1 MHQTAPL
8 PNSGG
13 PLKETILPIMPMNG
27 YTSPPLP
34 PIETSNYPF
43 AADLHHFTPTKGPKP
58 SYKPLDID
66 REEIRLLVL
75 PCAGSNSQKYE
86 FIHVSLLTNTKYEA
100 LSYAW
105 GELPANKTITIDQT
119 DYYVRDNLFAAL
131 EALRLRSRRR
141 HLWVD
146 AVCINQEDFDE
157 RNGQVALMSQI
168 YAKADEVIVWLGIAG
183 RDYWGAMVLLDSLGN
198 PETSA
203 KELSRSISEHAAVA
217 HVKFWTELSLL
228 CHRPYWQRLWIIQEV
243 VLASKIK
250 AHCSSLIFDWE
261 RLDWVFRRMNT
272 IQETATNLYVGTS
285 LAGGG
290 DKGYFSLLQT
300 LEAIRNSVPS
310 RLSKRRQEI
319 KERVPLLDL
328 FLTHSEALCTDQ
340 RDRFFGLYSLAKDC
354 CTKATPA
361 DYRKSFFE
369 TISMVTLHHF
379 RRHADK
385 IDVLQKYEHF
395 RQTLVRTMP
404 ESTHIVQGLLDENP
418 DALEG
423 QEVMKAVGN
432 VRGSIVYLSPP
443 LKNLCLA
450 DYLQDLDFLDLNV
463 TPCIEDQLRY
473 FIHQRGSKGYFHDD
487 RLHNIDDICNYG
499 TREKCSFSA
508 FYLTDHASYEYEN
521 MKRRAS
527 DVLRSRQKPLPPGKR
542 ERIVTQLMSSFS
554 QTLHEAKWKV
564 EQSGNTTEV
573 RLFLEENGMIGYASD
588 NAQVGDPIVQFRGTS
603 TAVVMRQEGN
613 QGSIVGRVCDLLDR
627 RSRHGK
633 TRPFVCQDQDIDE
646 NGFDVPSQLI
656 CLRMKLSAL
665 RMLANGNVIH
675 GD

>member
-1 MHQTAPL
+1 MSILQMK
-8 PNSGG
+8 NSSHA
-13 PLKETILPIMPMNG
+13 
-27 YTSPPLP
+27 SPPLP
-34 PIETSNYPF
+34 PLPPPETSNPQSST
-43 AADLHHFTPTKGPKP
+43 DLHHFTPTRGPKP

-75 PCAGSNSQKYE
+75 PCAGSRSQKYE
-86 FIHVSLLTNTKYEA
+86 FIHASLLTTDSINYEA

-105 GELPANKTITIDQT
+105 GDLPATKTITIDQT
-119 DYYVRDNLFAAL
+119 DYYIRDNLFAAL
-131 EALRLRSRRR
+131 EALQLRSRRR
-141 HLWVD
+141 LLWVD

-157 RNGQVALMSQI
+157 RNAQVALMSQI
-168 YAKADEVIVWLGIAG
+168 YAIADEVIVWLGKAG
-183 RDYWGAMVLLDSLGN
+183 RDYWGAMVLLDSLGSS
-198 PETSA
+198 ETSTR
-203 KELSRSISEHAAVA
+203 ELSRSISEHAAVA

-261 RLDWVFRRMNT
+261 RLDLLFQRMNI

-300 LEAIRNSVPS
+300 LEALRISVPS

-319 KERVPLLDL
+319 RDRVPLLDL

-354 CTKATPA
+354 CTRATPA

-379 RRHADK
+379 RRHVDK

-395 RQTLVRTMP
+395 RRTLARTMP
-404 ESTHIVQGLLDENP
+404 ESLWLVQSLLDDNP

-423 QEVMKAVGN
+423 KEVMKALGN
-432 VRGSIVYLSPP
+432 IRGPIVYLSPP
-443 LKNLCLA
+443 LKSLSLA
-450 DYLQDLDFLDLNV
+450 DYIEDLDYSELDA
-463 TPCIEDQLRY
+463 TPHLEAQLRY
-473 FIHQRGSKGYFHDD
+473 FIHQRGTKAYFHNDE
-487 RLHNIDDICNYG
+487 LQNTDDICNYG
-499 TREKCSFSA
+499 SRGKCSFSV
-508 FYLTDHASYEYEN
+508 FYLTEQPSLGNKYPQHKTCEN
-521 MKRRAS
+521 LS
-527 DVLRSRQKPLPPGKR
+527 PRQKSLPPGKR
-542 ERIVTQLMSSFS
+542 ERIVTQLMASFI

-564 EQSGNTTEV
+564 EQSGDTTPC
-573 RLFLEENGMIGYASD
+573 RLFLEENGMIGYVSD
-588 NAQVGDPIVQFRGTS
+588 NAQIGDLIVQFRATN
-603 TAVVMRQEGN
+603 TAVVMRKEGN
-613 QGSIVGRVCDLLDR
+613 QGTIVGRVCDLLDR

-633 TRPFVCQDQDIDE
+633 SRPFVCQDQDVDE
-646 NGFDVPSQLI
+646 NGFDVPLQLV

-665 RMLANGNVIH
+665 RMLANGNIT
-675 GD
+675 

>member
-1 MHQTAPL
+1 MSIP
-8 PNSGG
+8 
-13 PLKETILPIMPMNG
+13 KNG
-27 YTSPPLP
+27 SISSRLP
-34 PIETSNYPF
+34 PIETSNSLF
-43 AADLHHFTPTKGPKP
+43 SADLHQFAPIRGLKP
-58 SYKPLDID
+58 SHKPLDID

-75 PCAGSNSQKYE
+75 PCAGSTSQAYE
-86 FIHVSLLTNTKYEA
+86 FIHVSLLAKVKYEA

-105 GELPANKTITIDQT
+105 GDLPATKTITIDQT
-119 DYYVRDNLFAAL
+119 DYYIRDNLFAAL
-131 EALRLRSRRR
+131 KALQLRSRRR

-168 YAKADEVIVWLGIAG
+168 YAKADEVIVWLGKAG
-183 RDYWGAMVLLDSLGN
+183 RDYWGAMVLLDSLGSS
-198 PETSA
+198 EVSTR
-203 KELSRSISEHAAVA
+203 ELSRSISEHAAVA

-261 RLDWVFRRMNT
+261 RLDCLFQRMDI
-272 IQETATNLYVGTS
+272 IQETATSLYVGTS

-290 DKGYFSLLQT
+290 DKGYFSLLRT
-300 LEAIRNSVPS
+300 LEAIRDSVPS

-319 KERVPLLDL
+319 RDRVPLLDL

-369 TISMVTLHHF
+369 TISMVTMHHF
-379 RRHADK
+379 KRHVDK
-385 IDVLQKYEHF
+385 LDVLEKYENF
-395 RQTLVRTMP
+395 RQILARTMP
-404 ESTHIVQGLLDENP
+404 ESIGILQGFLNNNP
-418 DALEG
+418 GAQEG

-443 LKNLCLA
+443 LKDLCLA
-450 DYLQDLDFLDLNV
+450 DYLKNLEFQDLNTTQRL
-463 TPCIEDQLRY
+463 EDQLRY
-473 FIHQRGSKGYFHDD
+473 FIHQRGTRGYFDND
-487 RLHNIDDICNYG
+487 RLHNPDDVCNYG
-499 TREKCSFSA
+499 SREKCSFSA
-508 FYLTDHASYEYEN
+508 FYLNDQAPLEDEST
-521 MKRRAS
+521 RRRVS
-527 DVLRSRQKPLPPGKR
+527 DVSGPRRKPLPPGKR
-542 ERIVTQLMSSFS
+542 ERTLAQLMFSFN

-564 EQSGNTTEV
+564 EQSGNPTLCS
-573 RLFLEENGMIGYASD
+573 LFLEENGMIGYVSD
-588 NAQVGDPIVQFRGTS
+588 NAQIGDLIVQFRGTS
-603 TAVVMRQEGN
+603 TAVVMRKDGSQGN
-613 QGSIVGRVCDLLDR
+613 IIGRVCDLLDR

-633 TRPFVCQDQDIDE
+633 TRPFVCQDQYLDE
-646 NGFDVPSQLI
+646 NGFDFFPQLV

-665 RMLANGNVIH
+665 RMLANGSLK
-675 GD
+675 

>member
-1 MHQTAPL
+1 
-8 PNSGG
+8 
-13 PLKETILPIMPMNG
+13 MPMNG
-27 YTSPPLP
+27 YTSPLLPTLP
-34 PIETSNYPF
+34 PIETSNSPF
-43 AADLHHFTPTKGPKP
+43 ATDLHHYTPTRGPKP

-75 PCAGSNSQKYE
+75 PCAGSDSQMYE
-86 FIHVSLLTNTKYEA
+86 FIHVSLLTNVKYEA

-105 GELPANKTITIDQT
+105 GDLPANKTITIDQT
-119 DYYVRDNLFAAL
+119 DYYIRDNLFAAL

-146 AVCINQEDFDE
+146 AVCINQGDFDE

-168 YAKADEVIVWLGIAG
+168 FAKADEVIVWLGKAG

-198 PETSA
+198 SETSA
-203 KELSRSISEHAAVA
+203 KELSRLVSEHAAVA

-272 IQETATNLYVGTS
+272 IQETAMNLYVGTS

-300 LEAIRNSVPS
+300 LEAIRNSIPS
-310 RLSKRRQEI
+310 RLSQRRQEI

-379 RRHADK
+379 RRHVDK
-385 IDVLQKYEHF
+385 IDVLEKYEHF
-395 RQTLVRTMP
+395 RQTLARTMP
-404 ESTHIVQGLLDENP
+404 ESIHIVQGFLNDNP

-423 QEVMKAVGN
+423 HEVMKAVGN

-443 LKNLCLA
+443 LKDLCLT
-450 DYLQDLDFLDLNV
+450 DYLQDLDFLDLNA
-463 TPCIEDQLRY
+463 TPRIEDQLRY
-473 FIHQRGSKGYFHDD
+473 FLHQRGVKGYFHDAQ
-487 RLHNIDDICNYG
+487 LHNIDDICNYG
-499 TREKCSFSA
+499 SREKCSFSA
-508 FYLTDHASYEYEN
+508 FYLTDQASSKDEN
-521 MKRRAS
+521 TEHQAS
-527 DVLRSRQKPLPPGKR
+527 GLLGPRHKSLPPGKR
-542 ERIVTQLMSSFS
+542 DRIVSQLLSSFN
-554 QTLHEAKWKV
+554 QTVHEAKWKV
-564 EQSGNTTEV
+564 EQSHNYTPV
-573 RLFLEENGMIGYASD
+573 RLFLEENGMIGYVSD
-588 NAQVGDPIVQFRGTS
+588 NAQIGDMVVQFRATS
-603 TAVVMRQEGN
+603 TAVVMRKEGN
-613 QGSIVGRVCDLLDR
+613 KDSIVGRACDFLDR

-646 NGFDVPSQLI
+646 NGFDVPPRLI

-665 RMLANGNVIH
+665 RKLANGNVTY

>member
-1 MHQTAPL
+1 
-8 PNSGG
+8 
-13 PLKETILPIMPMNG
+13 MNG
-27 YTSPPLP
+27 YTSPPLLPLPSLP
-34 PIETSNYPF
+34 PIETSNLPF
-43 AADLHHFTPTKGPKP
+43 GADLNHFTPTKGLKP
-58 SYKPLDID
+58 SYKPLNID
-66 REEIRLLVL
+66 REEIRLLLL
-75 PCAGSNSQKYE
+75 PCAGSRSETYE
-86 FIHVSLLTNTKYEA
+86 FIHVSLLTNIKYEA

-105 GELPANKTITIDQT
+105 GDLPANKTITIDHT

-131 EALRLRSRRR
+131 EALQLRSRRR

-157 RNGQVALMSQI
+157 RNEQVALMSQI
-168 YAKADEVIVWLGIAG
+168 YAKADEVIVWLGKAG

-198 PETSA
+198 PKTST
-203 KELSRSISEHAAVA
+203 KELKRSISEHAAVA
-217 HVKFWTELSLL
+217 HVKLWTELSLL

-261 RLDWVFRRMNT
+261 RLDWLFRRMNT
-272 IQETATNLYVGTS
+272 IQETATSLYIGTS

-300 LEAIRNSVPS
+300 LEGIRNSVPS

-319 KERVPLLDL
+319 KERVSLLEL

-369 TISMVTLHHF
+369 IISMVTLHHF
-379 RRHADK
+379 RRHVDK
-385 IDVLQKYEHF
+385 IDVLQKYENF
-395 RQTLVRTMP
+395 RQTLARTMP
-404 ESTHIVQGLLDENP
+404 ESIPAVQGFLGDNS
-418 DALEG
+418 DTLEG

-443 LKNLCLA
+443 LKDLCLE
-450 DYLQDLDFLDLNV
+450 DYIQDLHFLDLNA
-463 TPCIEDQLRY
+463 TPCLEDQLRY
-473 FIHQRGSKGYFHDD
+473 FFHQRGAKRYFPND
-487 RLHNIDDICNYG
+487 RLHNADDVCNYESRG
-499 TREKCSFSA
+499 KCSFST
-508 FYLTDHASYEYEN
+508 FYLTDQAPPEDED
-521 MKRRAS
+521 MERRVS
-527 DVLRSRQKPLPPGKR
+527 DVSGLGQKSLPPGKR
-542 ERIVTQLMSSFS
+542 ERIVAQLMASFN

-564 EQSGNTTEV
+564 QQSGNFTPC
-573 RLFLEENGMIGYASD
+573 RLFLEENGMIGYTSD
-588 NAQVGDPIVQFRGTS
+588 NARIGDLIIQFRATS
-603 TAVVMRQEGN
+603 TAVVMRKEGG

-633 TRPFVCQDQDIDE
+633 TRPFACQDQDVDE
-646 NGFDVPSQLI
+646 NGFDVSPQLI

-665 RMLANGNVIH
+665 RILANGNMT
-675 GD
+675 